1 MSINFKERF
10 ELVKHLSIVSQPLH
24 KLYYKYVK
32 TFKNVV
38 FLRFEQ
44 DSNLR
49 LSD

>member
-10 ELVKHLSIVSQPLH
+10 ELVKYLSIVSQPLH
-24 KLYYKYVK
+24 KLYYKCIK

-44 DSNLR
+44 VSNLR
-49 LSD
+49 LSA